1 MGIVSGELTKSLAED
16 MAFLELD
23 LITVKGKTIPER
35 IFALLGDETLASTSE
50 YRTLAQSHHGML
62 SAYRGQNWEE
72 AARLI
77 DAAENAAASAGLD
90 LSRLY
95 ALFRDRVSG
104 FRADPPPPDWDGVF
118 VATTKG

>member
-1 MGIVSGELTKSLAED
+1 
-16 MAFLELD
+16 
-23 LITVKGKTIPER
+23 
-35 IFALLGDETLASTSE
+35 
-50 YRTLAQSHHGML
+50 ML

-95 ALFRDRVSG
+95 ALIRDRVSG